1 MGEEPVRRIFWSLG
15 YDYEIVIKTGE
26 QDCREIFRSKIV
38 HNIENNRP
46 VISYGIIGPPDEG
59 VVTGYDKN
67 GQVLLGRS
75 YFHDSTNGY
84 YEKDDWYDACLALVL
99 IGEKKET
106 PAKQHIYLDSLKWA
120 VQLSKIP
127 EVKLLTK
134 GRNLHLNGFA
144 AFDAWIDAL
153 KNDAYF
159 PRDDMDELTLSCQ
172 IHSNVTLSGLADS
185 RRAAVGFL
193 KGMHDDFPA
202 GSVHISK
209 AVDAYEEELG
219 FLLDGL
225 KSVPF
230 AFQPE
235 EQRLQIADP
244 ELRSKL
250 SALIRKSKEKEIQ
263 AISHIEHAI
272 EEIEKETAAFP

>member
-1 MGEEPVRRIFWSLG
+1 LGDEPIRGTFWSLG
-15 YDYEIVIKTGE
+15 YDYEMIIKTGE
-26 QDCREIFRSKIV
+26 ENYREIFRSKII

-46 VISYGIIGPPDEG
+46 VISYDIIGPPDEG

-84 YEKDDWYDACLALVL
+84 YEKDDWYDACLGLVL
-99 IGEKKET
+99 IGEKRET
-106 PAKQHIYLDSLKWA
+106 PAKQRIYLEALRWV
-120 VQLSKIP
+120 VQLAKEP
-127 EVKLLTK
+127 EVRLLAK
-134 GRNLHLNGFA
+134 NNNQHLNGFA

-159 PRDDMDELTLSCQ
+159 PKDDMDELTLSCQ
-172 IHSNVTLSGLADS
+172 IHSNVTLSGLFDS
-185 RRAAVGFL
+185 RRAAVAFL
-193 KGMHDDFPA
+193 KGMNEGFPA
-202 GSVHISK
+202 GKAYISK
-209 AVDAYEEELG
+209 AVDAYEKESG

-225 KSVPF
+225 KSAPF

-235 EQRLQIADP
+235 KQRLRMADP
-244 ELRSKL
+244 EMRSNL

-272 EEIEKETAAFP
+272 EEMEKEASVFP

>member
-1 MGEEPVRRIFWSLG
+1 MGDEPVRRTFWSLG
-15 YDYEIVIKTGE
+15 YDYEMIIKTEE
-26 QDCREIFRSKIV
+26 QDCKEIFRSKIV

-59 VVTGYDKN
+59 VVTGYDRN

-75 YFHDSTNGY
+75 YFHDNKHGY
-84 YEKDDWYDACLALVL
+84 YEKDDWYDACLGLVL

-106 PAKQHIYLDSLKWA
+106 PANQHIYLEALRWA
-120 VQLSKIP
+120 FQLSKVP
-127 EVKLLTK
+127 EVRLLEK
-134 GRNLHLNGFA
+134 NDNQHLNGFA

-159 PRDDMDELTLSCQ
+159 PKDDMDELTLSCL
-172 IHSNVTLSGLADS
+172 IHTNVTLSGLLDS

-193 KGMHDDFPA
+193 KSMNDGLPA
-202 GSVHISK
+202 GKANISK
-209 AVDAYEEELG
+209 AVGAYEKELI
-219 FLLDGL
+219 FLIDAL
-225 KSVPF
+225 KSAPF

-235 EQRLQIADP
+235 EERLRMADP
-244 ELRSKL
+244 ELRSNL
-250 SALIRKSKEKEIQ
+250 SSLILKSKEKEMQ

-272 EEIEKETAAFP
+272 EEMEKEASAFS

>member
-1 MGEEPVRRIFWSLG
+1 MI
-15 YDYEIVIKTGE
+15 IKTGE
-26 QDCREIFRSKIV
+26 EDYREIFRSKIIR
-38 HNIENNRP
+38 NIENNRP

-67 GQVLLGRS
+67 GQVLVGRS
-75 YFHDSTNGY
+75 YFHDNTNGY
-84 YEKDDWYDACLALVL
+84 YEKDDWYDACLGLVL

-106 PAKQHIYLDSLKWA
+106 PPRQDVYSEALRWA
-120 VQLSKIP
+120 VQLAKEP
-127 EVKLLTK
+127 EIRLLSMNDN
-134 GRNLHLNGFA
+134 RHLSGFA

-153 KNDAYF
+153 KNAAYF
-159 PRDDMDELTLSCQ
+159 PKDDMDELTLSCL
-172 IHSNVTLSGLADS
+172 IHTNVTLSGLLDS

-193 KGMHDDFPA
+193 KSVNDEIPA
-202 GSVHISK
+202 GKASISK
-209 AVDAYEEELG
+209 AVDAYEKEVG

-225 KSVPF
+225 NSVPF

-235 EQRLQIADP
+235 EQRLRMADP
-244 ELRSKL
+244 ETRSNL

-272 EEIEKETAAFP
+272 EEMEGVTHDIV

>member
-1 MGEEPVRRIFWSLG
+1 MIIR
-15 YDYEIVIKTGE
+15 TGE

-67 GQVLLGRS
+67 GQILLGRS
-75 YFHDSTNGY
+75 YFHDNTNGY
-84 YEKDDWYDACLALVL
+84 YEKDDWYDACLGLVL
-99 IGEKKET
+99 IGKKRET
-106 PAKQHIYLDSLKWA
+106 PLKQDIYLESLRWA
-120 VQLSKIP
+120 VQLAKER
-127 EVKLLTK
+127 EVKVLAK
-134 GRNLHLNGFA
+134 NDSQHLNGFA

-159 PRDDMDELTLSCQ
+159 PKDDMDELTLSCQ
-172 IHSNVTLSGLADS
+172 IHNNVTLSGLFDS

-193 KGMHDDFPA
+193 KSMNDEFPA
-202 GSVHISK
+202 GKANISK
-209 AVDAYEEELG
+209 AVEAYEKELG

-225 KSVPF
+225 KTVPF

-235 EQRLQIADP
+235 EQRLRMADP
-244 ELRSKL
+244 EMRSNL
-250 SALIRKSKEKEIQ
+250 SALIRKSKEKDIQ

-272 EEIEKETAAFP
+272 EEIEKEASASP